1 MGSVGIWEVL
11 CRSRSFGGVCR
22 EGKLQRESGGKEV
35 MIQVDC
41 SRLRESLEPLDI
53 GLSDYQEGQFAAFS
67 AYLYERNETCN
78 LTRIGRDEFVEK
90 HLVDSLA
97 LVKAVDLSGTSKLI
111 DVGTGAGF
119 PAIPLAISFPSL
131 SVTAL
136 DATRKK
142 LDFIE
147 EVAQRL
153 GLSNLRVVH
162 GRAEEMQRRPEHRAR
177 YDIAVARAVAP
188 LYRLAPWLLPFVARG
203 GKAAALKGSSVVAEL
218 DEYRQKNKPK

>member
-1 MGSVGIWEVL
+1 MV
-11 CRSRSFGGVCR
+11 
-22 EGKLQRESGGKEV
+22 
-35 MIQVDC
+35 QVDC
-41 SRLRESLEPLDI
+41 SRLRESLEPLGI
-53 GLSDYQEGQFAAFS
+53 FLSEEQKGQFSAFG
-67 AYLYERNETCN
+67 AHLYERNETCN

-97 LVKAVDLSGTSKLI
+97 LVQAVDLSRSSKLI

-153 GLSNLRVVH
+153 ELTNLRVIH
-162 GRAEEMQRRPEHRAR
+162 GRAEEMQRKPEHHAR

-203 GKAAALKGSSVVAEL
+203 GVAAALKGSSVVAEL
-218 DEYRQKNKPK
+218 DEYRQKNTPKKEGRSMRWPEPTVTTISAARTIVVWRIG

>member
-1 MGSVGIWEVL
+1 MGGSA
-11 CRSRSFGGVCR
+11 
-22 EGKLQRESGGKEV
+22 

-41 SRLRESLEPLDI
+41 GRLRESLEPLGI
-53 GLSDYQEGQFAAFS
+53 GLSKDQEKQFDAFG

-97 LVKAVDLSGTSKLI
+97 LVTAVELSGNLKLI

-136 DATRKK
+136 DSTCKK

-162 GRAEEMQRRPEHRAR
+162 GRAEEMQRKSEHRAR

-188 LYRLAPWLLPFVARG
+188 LYRLAPWLLPFVAQG
-203 GKAAALKGSSVVAEL
+203 GVAAALKGSSVVAEL
-218 DEYRQKNKPK
+218 DEYRQKNKPKKSGQNTEWPDPSVATISPSRTIVVWQMA